1 MKREEITV
9 SGLIKVIESG
19 KSKEVRLRTWQ
30 IAQLFGVYQS
40 TVTANI
46 KAIFKGDVII
56 PNLDCP
62 LVQTGKTLLPE
73 EYDLEMVIAL
83 AFRIHTVEARE
94 FRKWIM
100 GKVIH
105 KNNNMIIA
113 MGLNNYQLN

>member
-19 KSKEVRLRTWQ
+19 KGKEVKLSTWQ

-40 TVTANI
+40 TVIANI
-46 KAIFKGDVII
+46 KAIFKSDVII
-56 PNLDCP
+56 PNYNCP
-62 LVQTGKTLLPE
+62 LVQIGKTLLPE
-73 EYDLEMVIAL
+73 EYDLEMIIAL
-83 AFRIHTVEARE
+83 AFRIHTVETRE

-105 KNNNMIIA
+105 RNNNIRVPD
-113 MGLNNYQLN
+113 LVLLSC